1 MQSDFKKDIIR
12 LMQSTKLLQSPL
24 SELSEEE
31 KGIAYNLLNRLVDG
45 AVDENYTML
54 DYMQMARL
62 YYNLGELSNNLFG
75 EQDNPHYKKEDVET
89 IYLCHHRYPLRPFHD
104 ISDSPTPNLVYNKV
118 YIQLCARPV
127 THCHSWIKLVDSM
140 VSAINN
146 RSQYK
151 I

>member
-54 DYMQMARL
+54 D
-62 YYNLGELSNNLFG
+62 
-75 EQDNPHYKKEDVET
+75 
-89 IYLCHHRYPLRPFHD
+89 
-104 ISDSPTPNLVYNKV
+104 
-118 YIQLCARPV
+118 
-127 THCHSWIKLVDSM
+127 
-140 VSAINN
+140 
-146 RSQYK
+146 
-151 I
+151 

>member
-54 DYMQMARL
+54 D
-62 YYNLGELSNNLFG
+62 
-75 EQDNPHYKKEDVET
+75 
-89 IYLCHHRYPLRPFHD
+89 
-104 ISDSPTPNLVYNKV
+104 
-118 YIQLCARPV
+118 
-127 THCHSWIKLVDSM
+127 KL
-140 VSAINN
+140 I
-146 RSQYK
+146 R
-151 I
+151 

>member
-24 SELSEEE
+24 SELSEEK

-75 EQDNPHYKKEDVET
+75 EQDNPHYKKAIQYLAKGGIDLSMNKWLELISLRAIELRLSPKRIDVAHSPKMRCSIHLLIKET
-89 IYLCHHRYPLRPFHD
+89 I
-104 ISDSPTPNLVYNKV
+104 
-118 YIQLCARPV
+118 Q
-127 THCHSWIKLVDSM
+127 
-140 VSAINN
+140 
-146 RSQYK
+146 
-151 I
+151 

>member
-24 SELSEEE
+24 SELSEEK

-75 EQDNPHYKKEDVET
+75 EQDNPNYKKD
-89 IYLCHHRYPLRPFHD
+89 IQYLAKGGIDLSMNKWLELISLR
-104 ISDSPTPNLVYNKV
+104 
-118 YIQLCARPV
+118 
-127 THCHSWIKLVDSM
+127 
-140 VSAINN
+140 AIE
-146 RSQYK
+146 
-151 I
+151 

>member
-75 EQDNPHYKKEDVET
+75 EQDNPHY
-89 IYLCHHRYPLRPFHD
+89 
-104 ISDSPTPNLVYNKV
+104 
-118 YIQLCARPV
+118 
-127 THCHSWIKLVDSM
+127 
-140 VSAINN
+140 
-146 RSQYK
+146 
-151 I
+151 

>member
-1 MQSDFKKDIIR
+1 MHSDFKKDIIR

-75 EQDNPHYKKEDVET
+75 EQDNPHYKKA
-89 IYLCHHRYPLRPFHD
+89 IQYLAKGGIDLSMNKWLELISLR
-104 ISDSPTPNLVYNKV
+104 
-118 YIQLCARPV
+118 
-127 THCHSWIKLVDSM
+127 
-140 VSAINN
+140 AIE
-146 RSQYK
+146 
-151 I
+151 

>member
-62 YYNLGELSNNLFG
+62 YYNLGT
-75 EQDNPHYKKEDVET
+75 K
-89 IYLCHHRYPLRPFHD
+89 
-104 ISDSPTPNLVYNKV
+104 
-118 YIQLCARPV
+118 
-127 THCHSWIKLVDSM
+127 
-140 VSAINN
+140 
-146 RSQYK
+146 
-151 I
+151 

>member
-1 MQSDFKKDIIR
+1 
-12 LMQSTKLLQSPL
+12 MQSTKLLQSPL

-75 EQDNPHYKKEDVET
+75 EQDKKA
-89 IYLCHHRYPLRPFHD
+89 IQYLAKGGIDLSMNKWLELISLR
-104 ISDSPTPNLVYNKV
+104 
-118 YIQLCARPV
+118 
-127 THCHSWIKLVDSM
+127 
-140 VSAINN
+140 AIE
-146 RSQYK
+146 
-151 I
+151 

>member
-1 MQSDFKKDIIR
+1 
-12 LMQSTKLLQSPL
+12 MQSTKLLQSPL

-75 EQDNPHYKKEDVET
+75 EQDNPHYKKA
-89 IYLCHHRYPLRPFHD
+89 IQYLAKGGIDLSMNKWLEQIGRASGMER
-104 ISDSPTPNLVYNKV
+104 VYHAV
-118 YIQLCARPV
+118 
-127 THCHSWIKLVDSM
+127 
-140 VSAINN
+140 
-146 RSQYK
+146 
-151 I
+151 

>member
-62 YYNLGELSNNLFG
+62 YYKDRKS
-75 EQDNPHYKKEDVET
+75 V
-89 IYLCHHRYPLRPFHD
+89 
-104 ISDSPTPNLVYNKV
+104 V
-118 YIQLCARPV
+118 
-127 THCHSWIKLVDSM
+127 
-140 VSAINN
+140 
-146 RSQYK
+146 
-151 I
+151 

>member
-31 KGIAYNLLNRLVDG
+31 KGIAYELLNRLADG

-62 YYNLGELSNNLFG
+62 YYNLGKLSNNLFG
-75 EQDNPHYKKEDVET
+75 EQDNPHYKKAIYYLEKGGIDLSMNKWLELISLRT
-89 IYLCHHRYPLRPFHD
+89 IE
-104 ISDSPTPNLVYNKV
+104 
-118 YIQLCARPV
+118 
-127 THCHSWIKLVDSM
+127 
-140 VSAINN
+140 
-146 RSQYK
+146 
-151 I
+151 